1 MHTDTAPGQCV
12 RLAARLDNG
21 FGEVCKSFACARVAS
36 VRDHLSVLESSGDDL
51 DSSKAHCCQS
61 VRRGAELSCAPIKRE
76 RASESGLDRWRKVL
90 HQRCK
95 SYHSSERAPQSG
107 RLWGLRRS
115 FSVALSAPEICS
127 KISGRCIDEL
137 SQCLRNPVRSP
148 MSSASERQSAGLH
161 SNAARRLSFVCVF
174 LFPFLLER
182 IQK

>member
-1 MHTDTAPGQCV
+1 MASSRLRAPASSRWQLPELVVGATTTPMSGKQILRRPAEIMHTDTAPGQCV

-127 KISGRCIDEL
+127 KISR
-137 SQCLRNPVRSP
+137 P
-148 MSSASERQSAGLH
+148 LH
-161 SNAARRLSFVCVF
+161 R
-174 LFPFLLER
+174 
-182 IQK
+182 